1 MFSISL
7 DNFMTYLTTVRGVS
21 KHTAEAY
28 AHDVTELAD
37 FLAHTWGEDR
47 AWDFATVD
55 QALLRRYLAHLH
67 RQEFARTSVRRK
79 VAALRALFRFLVANG
94 QMEHNPAAVLRLA
107 GAPSHLPEALSEQET
122 EELVAQPDPHDAN
135 GQRNRLILELLYATG
150 MRVSELQ
157 RLNVEDLKLEE
168 RSVRVVG
175 KGSKERVVFFGAPA
189 EEAIRQYVQQGRTL
203 HLANRKGAGEEAALL
218 LSQRGQR
225 LTVRQIQNVVRSF
238 ALAIGASARTSP
250 HTLRHSFAT
259 HLLDRGADLRAI
271 QELLGHERLGTTQ
284 IYTHVSQERLREAYA
299 KAHPLAQQVGEGEAE
314 GTEGE

>member
-1 MFSISL
+1 MMLPSCGFLPHWGRTSL
-7 DNFMTYLTTVRGVS
+7 DF
-21 KHTAEAY
+21 A
-28 AHDVTELAD
+28 
-37 FLAHTWGEDR
+37 
-47 AWDFATVD
+47 AWI
-55 QALLRRYLAHLH
+55 RRCCGGTGALH
-67 RQEFARTSVRRK
+67 RRSSRDLSAAQGG
-79 VAALRALFRFLVANG
+79 ALRALFRFLVANG
-94 QMEHNPAAVLRLA
+94 QRSTFRRQSSGWPVRPRTSSLRPFGA
-107 GAPSHLPEALSEQET
+107 GD
-122 EELVAQPDPHDAN
+122 EELVAQPDRHDAN
-135 GQRNRLILELLYATG
+135 GQRNRLIFGAALCG

-157 RLNVEDLKLEE
+157 RLDVEDLRLEE